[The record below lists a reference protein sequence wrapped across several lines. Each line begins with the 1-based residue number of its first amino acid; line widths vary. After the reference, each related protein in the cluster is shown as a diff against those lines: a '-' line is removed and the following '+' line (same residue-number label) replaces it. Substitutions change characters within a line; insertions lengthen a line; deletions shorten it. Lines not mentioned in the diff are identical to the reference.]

1 MIRLSKPY
9 FKLYMLEA
17 KSAVAVQGWSAG
29 GTRATEEL
37 DIPSSGV
44 KQNELLGLGKD
55 HSEWRTLKTSPASS
69 TKMSLKVKYEKHWG
83 LGLVTAYLKHVPT
96 FSLEVDA
103 LFFQITFATQGLQV
117 NADQ

>member
-29 GTRATEEL
+29 RTRATEEL

-44 KQNELLGLGKD
+44 K
-55 HSEWRTLKTSPASS
+55 
-69 TKMSLKVKYEKHWG
+69 
-83 LGLVTAYLKHVPT
+83 
-96 FSLEVDA
+96 
-103 LFFQITFATQGLQV
+103 
-117 NADQ
+117 